1 MPTSPMAQSVTMAG
15 IRLMQMSSVETMYK
29 MFLEYS
35 QATSVSSNPM
45 IFTV

>member
-15 IRLMQMSSVETMYK
+15 TKLMQTSSVETMYK

-35 QATSVSSNPM
+35 RAMSVSDDP
-45 IFTV
+45 